1 VPSGAKVVSPRLRT
15 LALVAVLAAALLY
28 WRLSAPRFDLDRLR
42 LPAGFS
48 LDLFAEGLGDPR
60 ALAVG
65 DEGTVFAGTLEAG
78 QVLALPDRDRDGRA
92 DTVLVIAR
100 GLFMPHGV
108 AFHNGALYV
117 AELRRVIRYD
127 GIEQRLDNPPDPVTV
142 FDGLPNETHHGA
154 RPLRIGPDGA
164 IYVGIGAP
172 CNICLP
178 SDSLFGTIVR
188 IAAEESAPSLTI
200 HARGVR
206 NSEGFDWQPG
216 SGTMWFTDNGRDWMG
231 NDQPPEE
238 LNRLPAAG
246 VHFGFPYCH
255 GRSVADPEFGSRRRC
270 ADLQPPALELP
281 AHYAPLG
288 MRFYTGTMFP
298 ARYRGRAFIA
308 LHGSWNRSPPDG
320 YRVVSV
326 PIEGDSAGPPE
337 VFVEGWLR
345 GRRAWG
351 RPVDVEM
358 AKDGA
363 LLVSDDE
370 AGVIYRISARRAST
384 SP

>member
-48 LDLFAEGLGDPR
+48 IDLFAEGLGDPR

-100 GLFMPHGV
+100 GLFMPHGI

-164 IYVGIGAP
+164 I
-172 CNICLP
+172 
-178 SDSLFGTIVR
+178 
-188 IAAEESAPSLTI
+188 
-200 HARGVR
+200 
-206 NSEGFDWQPG
+206 
-216 SGTMWFTDNGRDWMG
+216 
-231 NDQPPEE
+231 
-238 LNRLPAAG
+238 
-246 VHFGFPYCH
+246 
-255 GRSVADPEFGSRRRC
+255 
-270 ADLQPPALELP
+270 
-281 AHYAPLG
+281 
-288 MRFYTGTMFP
+288 
-298 ARYRGRAFIA
+298 
-308 LHGSWNRSPPDG
+308 
-320 YRVVSV
+320 
-326 PIEGDSAGPPE
+326 
-337 VFVEGWLR
+337 
-345 GRRAWG
+345 
-351 RPVDVEM
+351 
-358 AKDGA
+358 
-363 LLVSDDE
+363 
-370 AGVIYRISARRAST
+370 
-384 SP
+384 

>member
-1 VPSGAKVVSPRLRT
+1 MPSNAKVVSPRLRT
-15 LALVAVLAAALLY
+15 LALIAMLAAAVLY
-28 WRLSAPRFDLDRLR
+28 WRLSAPRFDLDRLD
-42 LPAGFS
+42 LPAGF
-48 LDLFAEGLGDPR
+48 DIDVYADGLGDPR

-78 QVLALPDRDRDGRA
+78 EVIALPDRDRDGRA

-117 AELRRVIRYD
+117 AELRRVIRFD
-127 GIEQRLDNPPDPVTV
+127 GIEQRLDNPPDPVVV

-164 IYVGIGAP
+164 LYVGVGAP
-172 CNICLP
+172 CNLCMP
-178 SDSLFGTIVR
+178 SDSLLGTIVR
-188 IAAEESAPSLTI
+188 IATRDSAPSLTI

-206 NSEGFDWQPG
+206 NSEGFDWQPET
-216 SGTMWFTDNGRDWMG
+216 GTMWFTDNGRDWMG
-231 NDQPPEE
+231 NDQPPDE

-255 GRSVADPEFGSRRRC
+255 GRSVADPEFGSKRPC

-281 AHYAPLG
+281 AHHAPLG
-288 MRFYTGTMFP
+288 MRFYTGSMFP
-298 ARYRGRAFIA
+298 SRYRGRVFIA
-308 LHGSWNRSPPDG
+308 LHGSWNRSPPAG

-326 PIEGDSAGPPE
+326 PIEGDSAGPAE

-345 GRRAWG
+345 GRRSWG
-351 RPVDVEM
+351 RPVDIEV